1 MSEELKALIFPEA
14 MTEDI
19 EKALGIMCFECGQYA
34 RAFNCGGENISPKA
48 EKEQAAIIFKV
59 LKNVLSGMPFEEAFT
74 KMHNAA
80 VRAQERGNTRA
91 GEKA

>member
-1 MSEELKALIFPEA
+1 MSEELKALTFPEV

-19 EKALGIMCFECGQYA
+19 EQALGLMCFQCGQYA
-34 RAFNCGGENISPKA
+34 HAFKKGGENIPPKA

-59 LKNVLSGMPFEEAFT
+59 LKNVLSGMPFDAAFT
-74 KMHNAA
+74 KMHNDA
-80 VRAQERGNTRA
+80 VRAQESGNTRA